1 LSKTTTMPDK
11 IPLID
16 LAAQYAQIG
25 PEIEAAMAEVIA
37 ANAFIGGPYLKNFQ
51 DEFTAYCGGTD
62 YRGEE
67 LHTVG
72 VSSGTAAWHLLLLAH
87 GIGPGDEVIIPS
99 HTFFATAEGIAL
111 TGAMPVFGEIDLDTY
126 TLHPIAAEAMI
137 TPRTKAICAVH
148 LYGRLA
154 DITGL
159 RELADAHNLLLFED
173 AAQAHGA
180 IHVSNQSDTTEPPI
194 EAPQVASGNFADF
207 PRAGGLADGAV
218 FSFYPGKNLG
228 AFGDAGAAVT
238 PDPDIAAR
246 VRSLANHGRAA
257 KYEHD
262 TVGFN
267 YRMDPL
273 QAAILSVKLR
283 HLDAW
288 NDARRAAAHR
298 YDALLADLAADDH
311 LLRPSLDAGVGHVWH
326 LYVIRTLQRDALRAH
341 LAEQGIATGIHY
353 PIPCHLQ
360 PALASHFQA
369 EPGLLQATELAASQI
384 LSLPLYPELSEEQQ
398 QQVINN
404 VG

>member
-194 EAPQVASGNFADF
+194 EAPQTFLARGDSPTARSSAST
-207 PRAGGLADGAV
+207 RART
-218 FSFYPGKNLG
+218 S
-228 AFGDAGAAVT
+228 
-238 PDPDIAAR
+238 AR
-246 VRSLANHGRAA
+246 SAMP
-257 KYEHD
+257 E
-262 TVGFN
+262 
-267 YRMDPL
+267 P
-273 QAAILSVKLR
+273 
-283 HLDAW
+283 
-288 NDARRAAAHR
+288 
-298 YDALLADLAADDH
+298 
-311 LLRPSLDAGVGHVWH
+311 PS
-326 LYVIRTLQRDALRAH
+326 R
-341 LAEQGIATGIHY
+341 
-353 PIPCHLQ
+353 PIPTS
-360 PALASHFQA
+360 PLASVRWPTTVA
-369 EPGLLQATELAASQI
+369 PPNTSTTPSASTTGWTRCRPP
-384 LSLPLYPELSEEQQ
+384 SSA
-398 QQVINN
+398 
-404 VG
+404 